1 MKRILGYTSVVFF
14 VLSATLW
21 LLWFNDSGTVFS
33 NEIDFV
39 VAISFGILGMITAF
53 FAKNNALAV
62 VSFMGSFAIIFMA
75 VIFPYLMS
83 IIWKPIP

>member
-1 MKRILGYTSVVFF
+1 MKKFLGYASVVFF
-14 VLSATLW
+14 LLSAILW

-33 NEIDFV
+33 DKIDFI
-39 VAISFGILGMITAF
+39 VAVSFAVLGMITAF

-62 VSFMGSFAIIFMA
+62 VSFMGSLAVIFVA